1 MRTRN
6 PQATDKDAI
15 VYARRSHGHAGLSF
29 LTTLAFLLS
38 LLSLGISG
46 FLAYRFL
53 DVQQAV
59 SVVTDALNQNA
70 AQKPNAET
78 SQTTNQPST
87 NPTAS
92 QTTESPQPSAQAPTN
107 SFSQPGT
114 TQPAIDNKAQVEII
128 AVNRIQN
135 PNTKLRDFVNI
146 QFRVRRVAPKTDA
159 IGYEQGV
166 IYPGSTTARNPTT
179 GEPYQAVDRINRAT
193 SNISVSDLNQNAT
206 ADAYVWM
213 QIPESTKGIDILI
226 PKTQA
231 FKNVTIAN

>member
-38 LLSLGISG
+38 LLSLGVSG

-53 DVQQAV
+53 DVQQTISAV
-59 SVVTDALNQNA
+59 TNALNQNQ
-70 AQKPNAET
+70 AQQPT
-78 SQTTNQPST
+78 SEASPTAKQPAT
-87 NPTAS
+87 NPTP
-92 QTTESPQPSAQAPTN
+92 ESAQAPAS
-107 SFSQPGT
+107 SFGQPGT

-179 GEPYQAVDRINRAT
+179 GETYQAVDRINRAT
-193 SNISVSDLNQNAT
+193 SNISVSDLNQNAS

-213 QIPESTKGIDILI
+213 QIPESTNGIDILI

>member
-6 PQATDKDAI
+6 PQATDKETI

-38 LLSLGISG
+38 LVSLGISG

-59 SVVTDALNQNA
+59 SVVTNALNQNS
-70 AQKPNAET
+70 AQQPNSDSPTA
-78 SQTTNQPST
+78 NQPSP
-87 NPTAS
+87 NPTTQPAQPLT
-92 QTTESPQPSAQAPTN
+92 QTPTG
-107 SFSQPGT
+107 SFGQPGT

-135 PNTKLRDFVNI
+135 PNTKLRDFVNV

-159 IGYEQGV
+159 ISYEQGV

-179 GEPYQAVDRINRAT
+179 GETYPAVDRINRAT
-193 SNISVSDLNQNAT
+193 SNIAVSDLNQNAT

-213 QIPESTKGIDILI
+213 QIPETTKGIDILI

-231 FKNVTIAN
+231 FKNVTIAD

>member
-1 MRTRN
+1 MRTGD
-6 PQATDKDAI
+6 PKTLDKEPV

-53 DVQQAV
+53 DLQQAF
-59 SVVTDALNQNA
+59 SVVNGAINRTPPLRSSPNDPSGPNSPSNQA
-70 AQKPNAET
+70 
-78 SQTTNQPST
+78 T
-87 NPTAS
+87 NPS
-92 QTTESPQPSAQAPTN
+92 QQAPQSSTAFN
-107 SFSQPGT
+107 QAGPLA
-114 TQPAIDNKAQVEII
+114 QPAIDNKAQVEII

-146 QFRVRRVAPKTDA
+146 QFRVRRVAPKNET
-159 IGYEQGV
+159 ISYEQGV

-179 GEPYQAVDRINRAT
+179 GETYQAVDRINRAT
-193 SNISVSDLNQNAT
+193 SNVSVSDLNQNAG

-213 QIPESTKGIDILI
+213 QIPESTTAIDILI

-231 FKNVTIAN
+231 FKSVTIAN